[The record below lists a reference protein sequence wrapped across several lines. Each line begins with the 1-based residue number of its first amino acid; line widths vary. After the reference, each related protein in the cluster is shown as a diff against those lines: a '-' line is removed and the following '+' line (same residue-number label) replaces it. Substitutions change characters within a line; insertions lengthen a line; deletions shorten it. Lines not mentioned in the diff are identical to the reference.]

1 VVEQELQI
9 VLELQTQVE
18 MVDLVVVEVQE
29 QIHLQL
35 LQQDLETLLQ
45 YLLLKVKMVE
55 QDFIL
60 LVITKLAV
68 VAVELE
74 LLELVHLKAL
84 QV

>member
-1 VVEQELQI
+1 MEQELQI
-9 VLELQTQVE
+9 VVELETQVE
-18 MVDLVVVEVQE
+18 MVNLVVVEVQE

-35 LQQDLETLLQ
+35 LQQDLEILLQ

-74 LLELVHLKAL
+74 LLELVHLQAL

>member
-1 VVEQELQI
+1 MDQELQI